1 MATILVVDDHA
12 TNRELLKTILGYQ
25 GHRVLEA
32 GDARDAL
39 RVAQATRPDLII
51 SDILMLT
58 MDGFEFV
65 RQLRDDLTI
74 GTTPVVLSSTLL
86 EPRDRKSGGSLR
98 RRTHF
103 AEAQRARDNSPDRG
117 ACAGIPADGKTGD
130 IERVYSRARA
140 GRER

>member
-39 RVAQATRPDLII
+39 KIAQTTRPDLII
-51 SDILMLT
+51 SDILMPT

-65 RQLRDDLTI
+65 RQLRDDITI
-74 GTTPVVLSSTLL
+74 GTTPVVFSSAHYLSHETENL
-86 EPRDRKSGGSLR
+86 
-98 RRTHF
+98 
-103 AEAQRARDNSPDRG
+103 ARACGVLHVLPKPSS
-117 ACAGIPADGKTGD
+117 GIP
-130 IERVYSRARA
+130 SF
-140 GRER
+140 